1 MGRVSKS
8 GVHRIEKSIG
18 CRTLE
23 LQKLLPVGFLN
34 ISLGDKFEIALRHRN
49 RASCGL
55 VSPLCWIK
63 NLGNLG
69 SP

>member
-23 LQKLLPVGFLN
+23 LQKLLPVGFLG
-34 ISLGDKFEIALRHRN
+34 SAQH
-49 RASCGL
+49 ASIRSSVC
-55 VSPLCWIK
+55 PLSVI
-63 NLGNLG
+63 
-69 SP
+69 